1 VRVPHVAF
9 DLVCASMFISVL
21 TWLHLL
27 PYQNSV
33 SRRVMQQSAPST
45 HGSRGM
51 KVHKEYLTAQTKQ
64 KREFQNITPS
74 VKFAL
79 EKSGIHDGLVLD
91 STLHSNAAVFIND
104 EEPGLL
110 ADLDAWLEKVAPHG
124 EDYKHS
130 AKFESNASAHLQS
143 LLVHHQV
150 LVPISDGRLELGPWQ
165 SVIYA
170 EFDGLRPKRILIK
183 VME

>member
-1 VRVPHVAF
+1 
-9 DLVCASMFISVL
+9 
-21 TWLHLL
+21 
-27 PYQNSV
+27 
-33 SRRVMQQSAPST
+33 
-45 HGSRGM
+45 M
-51 KVHKEYLTAQTKQ
+51 KVHNEYLTVQTKQ

-79 EKSGIHDGLVLD
+79 EKSGIHDGLVLV
-91 STLHSNAAVFIND
+91 STLHSNAAVFVND

-124 EDYKHS
+124 DDYKHG
-130 AKFESNASAHLQS
+130 AKSESNASAHLQS

-170 EFDGLRPKRILIK
+170 ELDGLRPKRILIK
-183 VME
+183 VMGE